1 MTQPEA
7 VERFTA
13 LYDEHYR
20 RVFGYAVSRVG
31 RQLAEEVASETFMV
45 AWRRLADVPTQPL
58 PWLLGVAR
66 NVARDSYRAQARRA
80 SLDAELAAW
89 TTAEDVTSD
98 DVADAVVERAAVLRA
113 LAGLPEADREVLTL
127 VAWHGLTP
135 QQAARVVG
143 CSTAAFFVRLHRARR
158 RLERAVR
165 QETQEAADDAPGP
178 AAGRPV
184 AAPIA
189 LPGEE
194 LSP

>member
-1 MTQPEA
+1 MTRPEA
-7 VERFTA
+7 VERFTE

-20 RVFGYAVSRVG
+20 HVFGYAVSRVG
-31 RQLAEEVASETFMV
+31 RQLAEEVTSETFMV
-45 AWRRLADVPTQPL
+45 AWRRLSEVPAQPL

-80 SLDAELAAW
+80 SLEAELAAW
-89 TTAEDVTSD
+89 TTTGDVTSD

-135 QQAARVVG
+135 QQAAGVVG

-158 RLERAVR
+158 RLERVVR
-165 QETQEAADDAPGP
+165 QETQETAGDAPEP
-178 AAGRPV
+178 AAEMRA
-184 AAPIA
+184 AAPLA